1 MLQRSSDE
9 GDERMSA
16 VIAEI
21 EKEEVNEIERCF
33 ERLNSLRELA
43 LAFESDEIFNKKSD
57 MYQKMLDDTTQTR
70 KRFDMWWDKIIEKY
84 NLQDHKREEM
94 RVDFLSQ
101 EIILVKLAENCQV

>member
-43 LAFESDEIFNKKSD
+43 LAFESDEIFNKKVICIKKCWMTPYKHESD
-57 MYQKMLDDTTQTR
+57 LICGGIK
-70 KRFDMWWDKIIEKY
+70 
-84 NLQDHKREEM
+84 
-94 RVDFLSQ
+94 
-101 EIILVKLAENCQV
+101 